1 MVKMP
6 NMIGKAIRSTFVC
19 LLVGGEASAQ
29 QGTKP
34 YAEGQIYAVGDVVAL
49 PEGNAIAVEIVKPKG
64 PAGEGGS
71 LSLKIKISGPLQVI
85 AFTFGQDKSTITLG
99 GGEKVVAAT
108 AASFAM
114 NEVAATPSGPQ
125 LVSRMRTGAD
135 TGILVLDTNEHPLVV
150 EFPIGPESTR
160 GSMQLELKEFGIG
173 RQKYSLKYT
182 LPRANAGKPSADAS
196 RALSTG
202 ETILADTEFFPLEF
216 SEKLKRLPAGKGA
229 VLDKEIPD
237 FVQSIK
243 KKYGEAD
250 DVKVGEMIEI
260 SGFGTILSVTH
271 YYGGIGFGAINEKI
285 PYVIRKKR

>member
-1 MVKMP
+1 MIEVKQARNFSYTKKSMM
-6 NMIGKAIRSTFVC
+6 NDTIRLAFVC

-29 QGTKP
+29 QKKTKP
-34 YAEGQIYAVGDVVAL
+34 YTEGQTYAVGDVVAL
-49 PEGNAIAVEIVKPKG
+49 PEGNAIVVEIVKPKG

-99 GGEKVVAAT
+99 GGEKIVAAT

-160 GSMQLELKEFGIG
+160 GSMQLELKEFTIG

-182 LPRANAGKPSADAS
+182 LPRANAVKPSPDDS
-196 RALSTG
+196 G
-202 ETILADTEFFPLEF
+202 
-216 SEKLKRLPAGKGA
+216 AG
-229 VLDKEIPD
+229 P
-237 FVQSIK
+237 Q
-243 KKYGEAD
+243 
-250 DVKVGEMIEI
+250 KVGEHHV
-260 SGFGTILSVTH
+260 LSASTAPKPLDSLRGEWGLSWFVT
-271 YYGGIGFGAINEKI
+271 GGGVASFRSCGSIKWYAARQRG
-285 PYVIRKKR
+285 